1 MKAILKATTEQ
12 YFYIGFTSAAV
23 KAVKPGPIFINQR
36 KDNIMIKQTITAL
49 AALTVAACASNPDK
63 LGTQQVS
70 SYKYINYNCTQLS
83 MQLDNKNARLSSLYT
98 QLKKERDA
106 DEIQVGVG
114 LLLFWPTLLFVE
126 GGDGP
131 EAAEY
136 SRLKGEVQA
145 IQEVMINK
153 SCGGGW

>member
-23 KAVKPGPIFINQR
+23 KAVKPGQIFINQR
-36 KDNIMIKQTITAL
+36 KVKTMIKKTIMAL
-49 AALTVAACASNPDK
+49 TALTVTACASNPDK

-70 SYKYINYNCTQLS
+70 SYKYINFNCTQLS
-83 MQLDNKNARLSSLYT
+83 MQLDNKNARLSSLYA

-131 EAAEY
+131 EAVEY